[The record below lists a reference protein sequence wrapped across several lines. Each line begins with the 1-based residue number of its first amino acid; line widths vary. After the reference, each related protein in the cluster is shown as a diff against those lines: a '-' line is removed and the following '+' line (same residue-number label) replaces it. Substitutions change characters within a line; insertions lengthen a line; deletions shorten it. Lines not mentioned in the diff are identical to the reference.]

1 MENRKEAHFIIEN
14 RVEELAVLFE
24 KIEQLS
30 ETWDFTVPLTM
41 NINLVLEEVVSN
53 VIFYAYDDTLKH
65 EINIGLSLQNNLL
78 TIVITDDGKPFDPTS
93 NQLPDI
99 NLKVEERPVGGL
111 GIFLISKIMTEVYY
125 ERKENLNILTLK
137 KTI

>member
-1 MENRKEAHFIIEN
+1 MEKSKKAHFIIEN

-24 KIEQLS
+24 KIELLA

-53 VIFYAYDDTLKH
+53 VIFYAYDDALKH
-65 EINIGLSLQNNLL
+65 VINIDLSLHGDLL
-78 TIVITDDGKPFDPTS
+78 TIVIEDDGKPFDPTS
-93 NQLPDI
+93 KQLPDI
-99 NLKVEERPVGGL
+99 NLKVEDRPVGGL
-111 GIFLISKIMTEVYY
+111 GIFFISKIMTEVYY

>member
-1 MENRKEAHFIIEN
+1 
-14 RVEELAVLFE
+14 
-24 KIEQLS
+24 
-30 ETWDFTVPLTM
+30 M

-65 EINIGLSLQNNLL
+65 EINIDLSLQNNLL

>member
-24 KIEQLS
+24 KIEQLT
-30 ETWDFTVPLTM
+30 EIWDFTVPLTM

-53 VIFYAYDDTLKH
+53 VIFYAYNDKFKH

-99 NLKVEERPVGGL
+99 NLKAEDRPVGGL